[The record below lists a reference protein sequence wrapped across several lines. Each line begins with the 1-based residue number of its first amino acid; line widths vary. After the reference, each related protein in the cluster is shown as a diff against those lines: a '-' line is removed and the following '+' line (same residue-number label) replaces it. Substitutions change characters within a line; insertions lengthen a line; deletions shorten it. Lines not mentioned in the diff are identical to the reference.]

1 MQVNT
6 VSCLSKEGRALEGA
20 IRKENVRE
28 KMVDSVVMIQCFKP
42 RDIVKAKVI
51 SLGDSMRG
59 VYLTTAADNLGVLV
73 AEN

>member
-28 KMVDSVVMIQCFKP
+28 KMVDSVVMI
-42 RDIVKAKVI
+42 
-51 SLGDSMRG
+51 
-59 VYLTTAADNLGVLV
+59 
-73 AEN
+73 